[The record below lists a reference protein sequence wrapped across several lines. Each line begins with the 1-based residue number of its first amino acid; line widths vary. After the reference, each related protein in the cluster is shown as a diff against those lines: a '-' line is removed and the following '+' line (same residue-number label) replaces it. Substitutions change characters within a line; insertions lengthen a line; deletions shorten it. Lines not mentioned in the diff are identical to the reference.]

1 MNISVKEL
9 AAYFDHTLLRPNVV
23 GTEIDTLC
31 SEAAEFGFR
40 TVCVNPIWVPQAVAR
55 LEDSAVEVCSVI
67 GFPLGQHTQDI
78 KAREASAAV
87 AAGAREIDMVIR
99 LDALLS
105 GDHQTVRDDI
115 TAVVEASYPALVKVI
130 LETCYLTDDLKRQAC
145 KLSVE
150 AGAAFVKT
158 STGFGSGGASIDDIR
173 LMRTEV
179 GPHFGV
185 KASGGIRS
193 CTDALAL
200 IEAGA
205 SRLGASASVSIVQD
219 MAATGCP

>member
-1 MNISVKEL
+1 MTVTIKEL
-9 AAYFDHTLLRPNVV
+9 AAYFDHTLLRPNVL

-40 TVCVNPIWVPQAVAR
+40 TVCVNPIWVSRAVSH
-55 LEDSAVEVCSVI
+55 LEKSGVDVCSVI
-67 GFPLGQHTQDI
+67 GFPLGQHTKDI
-78 KAREASAAV
+78 KAREAAAAV
-87 AAGAREIDMVIR
+87 AEGAREIDMVIR

-105 GDHQTVRDDI
+105 GDDQTVRDDI

-130 LETCYLTDDLKRQAC
+130 LETCYLTDELKRHAC
-145 KLSVE
+145 RLSVE

-158 STGFGSGGASIDDIR
+158 STGFGSGGASVDDIR
-173 LMRTEV
+173 LMRAEV
-179 GPHFGV
+179 GPHLGV
-185 KASGGIRS
+185 KASGGIRT

-205 SRLGASASVSIVQD
+205 TRLGASASVSILQE
-219 MAATGCP
+219 MASAAS